1 MPAWFVQREEL
12 LREITLKHGE
22 RRFPCVR
29 SCVQESQKV
38 PHCLLQLIEDLPSKQ
53 PVVGSNPTGGV
64 SNQLRGRSTSHTT
77 SSKLVVLTAVK
88 IQSA

>member
-64 SNQLRGRSTSHTT
+64 CKSQAWPGFFIALRIPGSGSD
-77 SSKLVVLTAVK
+77 AP
-88 IQSA
+88 